1 MITIP
6 TLGAR
11 LKMVEYAVE
20 QERLNTGDS
29 FDETDFREE
38 LSLMESPELTRL
50 VHALECNHF

>member
-1 MITIP
+1 MIMIP

-20 QERLNTGDS
+20 QERLNTGDN

-38 LSLMESPELTRL
+38 LSLMDAPELTRL